1 MKTYIV
7 QLEDHDD
14 VISARD
20 KISWSKAQRVLLVW
34 PRKGKILE
42 RRVDLLLLQRHSQQN
57 GAQLGIVT
65 RSGDVCANARDLGI
79 PTFSST
85 NQAKQT
91 NWRRSRKAPKP
102 SWVDRTR
109 TDPQNFRQLRDLVHP
124 KPAEKGWLRL
134 VMFPLG
140 VLAFLSLVLFFVPG
154 AEVELTP
161 AKVQQQLTIP
171 VWASPAIS
179 VANPSGGIPAYIL
192 TAVVEGRDQAASTGQ
207 MRFPDQ
213 RATGQVLM
221 TNLTDQVINVPEGSL
236 VITSTDPVI
245 RFELIQSVT
254 LPTGVENQKKGLLR
268 AVLPGVSGN
277 VTAGKITALEGPLG
291 LRVSVENPD
300 PTIGGSDRTSPA
312 PTDLDYQRLRE
323 KLLGDLQKNALAE
336 IQGRVTS
343 GQQLLGSTIQL
354 RTVVEEN
361 RAPAENQPGDHLQL
375 SIRAAFEAWV
385 IQDSDLQAVA
395 QAALDANRQP
405 GLDPIAGSLQF
416 EFTGEPNLEKT
427 AASEP
432 GGVDNETANW
442 EMRMTRDLAAA
453 WSETDLVRSLLG
465 LQVPEAQTML
475 QDRLALAEKPRI
487 RIYPEF
493 WTRFPYLPFRIQLVS
508 R

>member
-42 RRVDLLLLQRHSQQN
+42 RQVDLLLLQRHSQQN
-57 GAQLGIVT
+57 GAQLGVVT
-65 RSGDVCANARDLGI
+65 RSGDVLANARDLGI

-109 TDPQNFRQLRDLVHP
+109 TDPQNFRQLRHLIHP
-124 KPAEKGWLRL
+124 KPAENGWLRL

-221 TNLTDQVINVPEGSL
+221 TNLTDQVVHVPEGSL
-236 VITSTDPVI
+236 MITS
-245 RFELIQSVT
+245 
-254 LPTGVENQKKGLLR
+254 PTR
-268 AVLPGVSGN
+268 
-277 VTAGKITALEGPLG
+277 
-291 LRVSVENPD
+291 
-300 PTIGGSDRTSPA
+300 
-312 PTDLDYQRLRE
+312 
-323 KLLGDLQKNALAE
+323 
-336 IQGRVTS
+336 
-343 GQQLLGSTIQL
+343 
-354 RTVVEEN
+354 
-361 RAPAENQPGDHLQL
+361 
-375 SIRAAFEAWV
+375 
-385 IQDSDLQAVA
+385 
-395 QAALDANRQP
+395 
-405 GLDPIAGSLQF
+405 
-416 EFTGEPNLEKT
+416 
-427 AASEP
+427 
-432 GGVDNETANW
+432 
-442 EMRMTRDLAAA
+442 
-453 WSETDLVRSLLG
+453 
-465 LQVPEAQTML
+465 
-475 QDRLALAEKPRI
+475 
-487 RIYPEF
+487 
-493 WTRFPYLPFRIQLVS
+493 
-508 R
+508 